1 MDLQRLS
8 DVLQSPHPVL
18 QTDNVHA
25 HRLTQIILKKM
36 DESPIHNVLALRLTR
51 SPLATCQ
58 VLKMESYED
67 PALHPI
73 RDHSPVQAWHWKYHP
88 HPRHVQ
94 TRLGC
99 GLPCASKYRSL
110 LGNGV
115 PFPGFHVVPKQ
126 NQGSRPIY
134 HYLQKMQHHRPDRS
148 AWLDHRVR
156 STSRPVRSD
165 LFQRDLDGYFRNH
178 PRS

>member
-18 QTDNVHA
+18 QTDNVHV

-36 DESPIHNVLALRLTR
+36 DESPIHNALALHLTR
-51 SPLATCQ
+51 FPLATCQ

-67 PALHPI
+67 LALHLI
-73 RDHSPVQAWHWKYHP
+73 RDHSPVQAWHLIHHP
-88 HPRHVQ
+88 HPRHVS

-110 LGNGV
+110 PGNGV
-115 PFPGFHVVPKQ
+115 PFPGFHVVLRQ
-126 NQGSRPIY
+126 NLGFRPIY
-134 HYLQKMQHHRPDRS
+134 RYLQKMQHPRQDRS
-148 AWLDHRVR
+148 AWLDHRAR
-156 STSRPVRSD
+156 SISHPVRSD